1 MLCEKV
7 LFFLRRWCFL
17 FPGLW
22 SRFGARIDIFG
33 RIFAF
38 SVSSVV
44 VGHGASFL
52 GVRTVL
58 GNGLGAAEFAARS
71 AANFGGSQP
80 VAEHIYDCPKYDAP
94 CPTKLEQYRKHEILP
109 NLNI

>member
-1 MLCEKV
+1 M
-7 LFFLRRWCFL
+7 
-17 FPGLW
+17 
-22 SRFGARIDIFG
+22 
-33 RIFAF
+33 FAVF
-38 SVSSVV
+38 SSL
-44 VGHGASFL
+44 VGQGASFL
-52 GVRTVL
+52 GLVSAL